1 MNVISLTNSKFSKLN
16 LMDLDKNIWNTEGKI
31 YNYHYRGE
39 DKVLKELYDKDG
51 SRLAN
56 KLYTLE
62 RLDEYRQ
69 LFPRSFYLPDNLVVV
84 GGKIIGF
91 TLPKNDGVNLNV
103 LLNDNKV
110 DAMMQ
115 IYYLKKVG
123 EILHQLDYIRKNPE
137 VRKFYINDLHESN
150 FMVNPINGEV
160 SVIDLDSCRIGN
172 DTFFASKFLNPKAL
186 LNNVSG
192 KYKIIGD
199 DKTNYTRAY
208 VEADRNTDLYC
219 YTMMILQYFSKY
231 NKING
236 SNLDEFY
243 EYLNYLESIGIN
255 HNLMECFSAL
265 VSNKENMNPGD
276 YLRDIAYD
284 QIGKANMKVFK
295 LKK

>member
-1 MNVISLTNSKFSKLN
+1 MV
-16 LMDLDKNIWNTEGKI
+16 
-31 YNYHYRGE
+31 
-39 DKVLKELYDKDG
+39 
-51 SRLAN
+51 RL
-56 KLYTLE
+56 
-62 RLDEYRQ
+62 
-69 LFPRSFYLPDNLVVV
+69 
-84 GGKIIGF
+84 
-91 TLPKNDGVNLNV
+91 V
-103 LLNDNKV
+103 LLIWIV
-110 DAMMQ
+110 
-115 IYYLKKVG
+115 V
-123 EILHQLDYIRKNPE
+123 E
-137 VRKFYINDLHESN
+137 
-150 FMVNPINGEV
+150 
-160 SVIDLDSCRIGN
+160 
-172 DTFFASKFLNPKAL
+172 
-186 LNNVSG
+186 
-192 KYKIIGD
+192 
-199 DKTNYTRAY
+199 AY